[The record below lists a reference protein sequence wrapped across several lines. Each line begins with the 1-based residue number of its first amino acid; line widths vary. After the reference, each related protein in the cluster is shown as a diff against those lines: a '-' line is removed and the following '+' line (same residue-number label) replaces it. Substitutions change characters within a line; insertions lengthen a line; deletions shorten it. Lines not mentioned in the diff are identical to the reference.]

1 MEDRM
6 RWIDLTEPIYD
17 GMPVYPGDP
26 EVKVEVAHSYDS
38 HTWELRR
45 LTLGSHAG
53 THVDAPSH
61 MHPGA
66 ATLDELPVERFCG
79 RSRVVRVSEPDE
91 WPSGRGLFFAE
102 PADAECLARLAEL
115 APPFVGGE
123 LSEELERALLGLGIP
138 TFTRLSG
145 LARIP
150 EGADFLFFGFPLRIA
165 AGDGSPVRAVAMLE
179 DGNCARKGSKMEA

>member
-1 MEDRM
+1 M
-6 RWIDLTEPIYD
+6 RWVDLSWPLYD

-26 EVKVEVAHSYDS
+26 EVSIEVAHTHER

-45 LTLGSHAG
+45 LALGTHTG

-79 RSRVVRVSEPDE
+79 KARIVSPSAPDE
-91 WPSGRGLFFAE
+91 WPERRGLFFAE
-102 PADAECLARLAEL
+102 PAGAECAARLAEL

-123 LSEELERALLGLGIP
+123 LAEELERELLGHGIP
-138 TFTRLSG
+138 TYTDLRG
-145 LARIP
+145 LERIP
-150 EGADFLFFGFPLRIA
+150 PGVDFMFFGFPLPIA
-165 AGDGSPVRAVAMLE
+165 GGDGSPVRAVALLN
-179 DGNCARKGSKMEA
+179 DDR